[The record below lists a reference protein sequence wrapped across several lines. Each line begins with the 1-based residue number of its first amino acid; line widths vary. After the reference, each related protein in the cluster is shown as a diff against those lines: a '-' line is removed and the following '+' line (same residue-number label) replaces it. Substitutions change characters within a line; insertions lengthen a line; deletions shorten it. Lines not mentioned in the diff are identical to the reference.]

1 VARSR
6 DDDFIDDPP
15 RRRREEGYDDEDD
28 RPRRKRRRDDDEE
41 DLPRVNR
48 AYLREVAWLQKAVML
63 CLLAYVAAIPV
74 SIALNALPPNLQL
87 LGSVVLGLYAL
98 VVLLTAAVFVF
109 MMALKVYSTGV
120 GVLLGLL
127 TLIPCVGLIVLL
139 VINSKAT
146 GVLKQNGVRVGLFG
160 ANSSDL

>member
-1 VARSR
+1 MARSR